1 MRNNQPTTLQ
11 ERTFPKEQKLI
22 TVTDIN
28 SNILSCNAAFIQI
41 SGFSEE
47 ELLGQPHNIVRHPDM
62 PPEAFQNMWAHLKA
76 GKPWMGL
83 VKNRSKNG
91 DFYWVDA
98 YVTPITENGKVV
110 GYESVR
116 SCPDRND
123 VARADKLYSAL
134 RSGRSIKKSL
144 PVSVENI
151 FLIVAIF
158 ISLMVF
164 LNGYTLSGK
173 GILLVSTIFFA
184 IWVSLSKKAML
195 NTLNAMLDGYFS
207 DELSAK
213 VYSDDSI
220 NVAKLKVAI
229 KSQNAHLGAVIT
241 RIKDA
246 SSNVMQGVSKGDKL
260 TTSTLSEI
268 ERQKAETVQVATA
281 MHEMTSTINDV
292 SLHVQETAKQ
302 AEAANNI
309 THDGNRVSLI
319 TQESIVKLKH
329 SVFQIRQSVL
339 SVAEQTQKIAA
350 AAQLI
355 EQVAEQTNLLALN
368 AAIEAARAGEQGRG
382 FAVVADEVRNLAK
395 RTQESTKEIYSIVDA
410 LAKNTDGAVKLT
422 EQGTLDAEQGEIN
435 VIKSADALHAIS
447 NAVEQIA
454 SMSTQMAVA
463 VEEQANVAES
473 INQQIVNISDLAETS
488 SMSASETS
496 KAITTLQGVANELAE
511 LVHRF
516 SR

>member
-22 TVTDIN
+22 TVTDTN

-173 GILLVSTIFFA
+173 WILLVSTIIFA
-184 IWVSLSKKAML
+184 IWVS
-195 NTLNAMLDGYFS
+195 
-207 DELSAK
+207 
-213 VYSDDSI
+213 
-220 NVAKLKVAI
+220 
-229 KSQNAHLGAVIT
+229 H
-241 RIKDA
+241 
-246 SSNVMQGVSKGDKL
+246 L
-260 TTSTLSEI
+260 TT
-268 ERQKAETVQVATA
+268 
-281 MHEMTSTINDV
+281 N
-292 SLHVQETAKQ
+292 
-302 AEAANNI
+302 
-309 THDGNRVSLI
+309 
-319 TQESIVKLKH
+319 
-329 SVFQIRQSVL
+329 
-339 SVAEQTQKIAA
+339 
-350 AAQLI
+350 
-355 EQVAEQTNLLALN
+355 
-368 AAIEAARAGEQGRG
+368 
-382 FAVVADEVRNLAK
+382 
-395 RTQESTKEIYSIVDA
+395 
-410 LAKNTDGAVKLT
+410 
-422 EQGTLDAEQGEIN
+422 
-435 VIKSADALHAIS
+435 
-447 NAVEQIA
+447 
-454 SMSTQMAVA
+454 
-463 VEEQANVAES
+463 
-473 INQQIVNISDLAETS
+473 
-488 SMSASETS
+488 
-496 KAITTLQGVANELAE
+496 
-511 LVHRF
+511 
-516 SR
+516 